1 MGWNINNGDEKVM
14 SEINITSIADVMLV
28 LLIIFMVTTPLIMVE
43 SFKIRLPKAVTATP
57 EPGSSVTIA
66 VSEAGMIEL
75 NGDAVPVDR
84 LHDRLTSA
92 FAGSSERS
100 VVLRADCATRHKVV
114 VRVLDIARLAGAER
128 LSIATEPERPKNE
141 ARGR

>member
-14 SEINITSIADVMLV
+14 HEINITSLADVMLV

-43 SFKIRLPKAVTATP
+43 SFKVRLPKALSATP
-57 EPGSSVTIA
+57 EPGSSITIA

-75 NGDAVPVDR
+75 NGRAVSVDR
-84 LHDRLTSA
+84 LHDRLTKE
-92 FAGSSERS
+92 FAENTERS
-100 VVLRADCATRHKVV
+100 VVLRADGATRHSIV

-128 LSIATEPERPKNE
+128 LSIATEPEKNE
-141 ARGR
+141 VRGH